1 MQIPNPD
8 NTRQLELW
16 HSYQRAKGKNGWLT
30 LVQNIRNYSY
40 FIRQLVRISFLKE
53 FKRSYLGLL
62 WLFILPIISA
72 IIWILL
78 NGAGIIKPG
87 DTSISYPAYVLLSTS
102 IWGFFVEIYKNTS
115 NTFLA
120 GGKMKLLA
128 RFPYEAFI
136 VEKVIVH
143 ILRFVIPFVI
153 NIIVLLLFGVRF
165 SWVALLFPLTLIPLL
180 ILGLSIG
187 LVVSI
192 FRVLLDDV
200 AIFIDQAMGFLMFLT
215 PVVYAP
221 DIQIGFLSQLIH
233 LNPLTYLVGF
243 SRDVLIKGTF
253 YEPGLWS
260 ICVLLT
266 FIFFVITVRIF
277 MIAEPRVIERLIK

>member
-1 MQIPNPD
+1 M
-8 NTRQLELW
+8 
-16 HSYQRAKGKNGWLT
+16 
-30 LVQNIRNYSY
+30 
-40 FIRQLVRISFLKE
+40 
-53 FKRSYLGLL
+53 
-62 WLFILPIISA
+62 
-72 IIWILL
+72 
-78 NGAGIIKPG
+78 
-87 DTSISYPAYVLLSTS
+87 
-102 IWGFFVEIYKNTS
+102 
-115 NTFLA
+115 
-120 GGKMKLLA
+120 
-128 RFPYEAFI
+128 
-136 VEKVIVH
+136 
-143 ILRFVIPFVI
+143 I